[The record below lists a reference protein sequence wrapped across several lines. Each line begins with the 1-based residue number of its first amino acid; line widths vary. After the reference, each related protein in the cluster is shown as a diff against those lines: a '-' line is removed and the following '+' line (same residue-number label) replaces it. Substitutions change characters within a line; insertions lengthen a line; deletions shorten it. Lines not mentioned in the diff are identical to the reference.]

1 MTFLTRTDHFLTRKN
16 HYVPGL
22 LRRALS
28 QAVFAMVDRRL
39 RHRHPGY
46 ETTVFAALPEFRGQI
61 PAAAGGPV
69 LFAVG
74 DRRYMEMFGRFIP
87 MTAAINSPASNVH
100 LHLIGQDARENIA
113 LAELTARPKKLN
125 LTVSWEHADLD
136 AMDRFERGR
145 YCQCLRF
152 ARAVDLSQ
160 SSGCPLLILDIDVL
174 VAGDLAR
181 LPRRTWEADVGLAV
195 DRSARDAGRRINAG
209 AVFMNATPAARAF
222 MREAASRML
231 LHALH
236 GRFTE
241 KLDQRCLSIVRDAWR
256 GKASITE
263 LSHTFIGGG
272 DGEPL
277 IVTGRGRR
285 KDDLLPE
292 MFRKITGG
300 TA

>member
-1 MTFLTRTDHFLTRKN
+1 MTFLTRADHFLTRKN
-16 HYVPGL
+16 RYVPGL
-22 LRRALS
+22 LRRMLS

-46 ETTVFAALPEFRGQI
+46 ETAVFAALPEFRGQI
-61 PAAAGGPV
+61 PTAAGGPV

-87 MTAAINSPASNVH
+87 MTAAINSPASHVH
-100 LHLIGQDARENIA
+100 LHLIGQDARENA
-113 LAELTARPKKLN
+113 TLAELTARPKKLN
-125 LTVSWEHADLD
+125 LTVSWEDADLD

-152 ARAVDLSQ
+152 ARSIDLSQ

-181 LPRRTWEADVGLAV
+181 LPRQTWEADIGLAV
-195 DRSARDAGRRINAG
+195 DRGARDAGRRINAG
-209 AVFMNATPAARAF
+209 AVYMNATPAAGAF

-241 KLDQRCLSIVRDAWR
+241 KLDQRCLSIVNDAWR
-256 GKASITE
+256 GKASIAE
-263 LSHTFIGGG
+263 LSHGLIGEG
-272 DGEPL
+272 GEPL
-277 IVTGRGRR
+277 IVTGRGKR

-292 MFRKITGG
+292 LFRRMTEG
-300 TA
+300 AA